1 MKQNLESLIDNFFL
15 TEETKKINLEKI
27 ILLEFEKYQKKLSEQ
42 SSGQKEILDHI
53 KNSIEK
59 IDKEENGIVSISPSN
74 KSDTAIVVRFENK
87 DDIEKGRNIIKKAVK
102 KDGLKLTDELA
113 QKYDS
118 SIEVTAVET
127 GVDRVYIVYKY
138 DIGSREGLA
147 LEHVV
152 AFLLTK
158 KVTDQ
163 LKDRLNLSPD
173 ADKEQVVDALKT
185 SFKDVLMVGLKGK
198 KLIEQKIGKVVKAES
213 VGSVNS
219 KADLILMTESGKK
232 YGLSIKLVTEEGRG
246 VRFTYNKNLGYG
258 DEKDDNL
265 VKNPSGKPW
274 WLVGRQILA
283 KKLGKSYSPKQ
294 DDFEPPSWMVKEK
307 ENKTDAY
314 KESMEKVYEMVRE
327 VYVNNLRNLKF
338 KELVAIV
345 NEAQQGSQEEQ
356 SDYEQLLV
364 LASDADGIRLE
375 ENGASKPDIQKIKD
389 SGMTKKD
396 LVKTEGA
403 NIIIEIPG
411 LSPLTIHGLKFH
423 NNMLSSKR
431 DDLKIKTR

>member
-1 MKQNLESLIDNFFL
+1 LKQNLESLIDNFFL